1 MSKHQHPGRRSARN
15 RLERWIQ
22 AVANLPEGHKFLLL
36 PFLPAWLAPASWS
49 LWGTGAG
56 ALGICTC
63 VAVALFSIRR
73 NERTL
78 DALLYN
84 SDARSI
90 TRLFFNH
97 LAQGLGLSI
106 ALFLP
111 HLLFTGR

>member
-1 MSKHQHPGRRSARN
+1 M
-15 RLERWIQ
+15 
-22 AVANLPEGHKFLLL
+22 
-36 PFLPAWLAPASWS
+36 
-49 LWGTGAG
+49 
-56 ALGICTC
+56 
-63 VAVALFSIRR
+63 AVALFSIRR